1 MYKRIK
7 TKEEKARYCVTELA
21 HLERI
26 EADRRRVRNE
36 GALLECILAE
46 NHRKIEPG
54 YGQQ

>member
-1 MYKRIK
+1 M
-7 TKEEKARYCVTELA
+7 KEEKAKYSVTEVA
-21 HLERI
+21 HLERM

-46 NHRKIEPG
+46 NHQKIEPG